1 MVGGAI
7 VSTSSIADTQ
17 FPKPRFCDSYRHS
30 SSRFCCFRARGE
42 VGFCRSLQGRRQLKL
57 GSRAANGGVSRRRQ
71 KLRKFV
77 VFGELK
83 GQTDDS
89 FNDVKDEILN
99 MMTYKAVRTV
109 LHQLYEMNPPQYT
122 WFYNFVA
129 TQGPNTGKGFLMEL
143 FKERREL
150 AERVMI
156 TRLHLYTIWMKRCD
170 HAEMYKRISKENV
183 EMMRERLYQTV
194 IWPSED
200 DENAEN
206 MDS

>member
-1 MVGGAI
+1 MVGAI

-17 FPKPRFCDSYRHS
+17 HPTPRFCINPPNCGDSYR
-30 SSRFCCFRARGE
+30 FCFRARGGE
-42 VGFCRSLQGRRQLKL
+42 VGFWRSLQGRRQLKL
-57 GSRAANGGVSRRRQ
+57 GSRAANGVSRKRQ
-71 KLRKFV
+71 KVRKFV

-89 FNDVKDEILN
+89 FNDVKEEIVN
-99 MMTYKAVRTV
+99 VMTYKAVRTV
-109 LHQLYEMNPPQYT
+109 LHQLYELNPPQYT
-122 WFYNFVA
+122 WFYNFIA

-156 TRLHLYTIWMKRCD
+156 TRLHLYSIWMKRCD

-183 EMMRERLYQTV
+183 EMMRERLFQTV

>member
-17 FPKPRFCDSYRHS
+17 FPKPRFCDSYRRS

-42 VGFCRSLQGRRQLKL
+42 VGFCRSLQGRRQLRL
-57 GSRAANGGVSRRRQ
+57 GSRAANGVSRRRQ

-156 TRLHLYTIWMKRCD
+156 TRLHLYTIWMK
-170 HAEMYKRISKENV
+170 V
-183 EMMRERLYQTV
+183 
-194 IWPSED
+194 
-200 DENAEN
+200 
-206 MDS
+206 